1 VMVNEPDNDPGP
13 APDANW
19 EWVRSEPG
27 PDLIIFKARFDWL
40 KNPRNARIMRAI
52 VLEATDWVNI
62 VAVTPGGKLLVVRQ
76 YRFGVGRTTVE
87 IPAGLLEAGE
97 TPEQAARRELEE
109 ETGCTTDRWTYL
121 GWVEANPAFLNNHCH
136 TFLAQDVV
144 RIGAAH
150 LDETEEIVV
159 SELTLEEVRA
169 EITAGRMRN
178 SLSIVALARV
188 FDMTL
193 PW

>member
-1 VMVNEPDNDPGP
+1 MMGNESDNYS
-13 APDANW
+13 APDADW
-19 EWVRSEPG
+19 ERVKSEPG

-40 KNPRNARIMRAI
+40 KNPRNARIMRVI
-52 VLEATDWVNI
+52 VLETTDWVNI
-62 VAVTPGGKLLVVRQ
+62 VAVTPGGKILVVRQ

-121 GWVEANPAFLNNHCH
+121 GWVEANPAFLNNRCH

-144 RIGAAH
+144 KTGAAH
-150 LDETEEIVV
+150 PDETEEIAV
-159 SELTLEEVRA
+159 SELTLEEVRT
-169 EITAGRMRN
+169 EIAAGRMRN
-178 SLSIVALARV
+178 SLSIVSLARV

>member
-1 VMVNEPDNDPGP
+1 MMGNELHNYS
-13 APDANW
+13 APDADW
-19 EWVRSEPG
+19 ERVKSEPG

-40 KNPRNARIMRAI
+40 KNPR
-52 VLEATDWVNI
+52 
-62 VAVTPGGKLLVVRQ
+62 TPGPCELSSWKRPIGSTLWRSRQ
-76 YRFGVGRTTVE
+76 GGRSWWSASTALGWAGRRSRF
-87 IPAGLLEAGE
+87 PAGLLEAGE

-121 GWVEANPAFLNNHCH
+121 GWVEANPAFLNNRCH

-144 RIGAAH
+144 KTGAAH
-150 LDETEEIVV
+150 PDETEEIAV
-159 SELTLEEVRA
+159 SELTLEEVRT
-169 EITAGRMRN
+169 EIAAGRMRN
-178 SLSIVALARV
+178 SLSIVSLARV